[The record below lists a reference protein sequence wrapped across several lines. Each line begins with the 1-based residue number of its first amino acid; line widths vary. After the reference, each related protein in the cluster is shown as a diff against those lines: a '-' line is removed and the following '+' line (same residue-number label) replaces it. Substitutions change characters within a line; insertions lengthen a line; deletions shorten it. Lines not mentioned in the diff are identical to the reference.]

1 MVPFLTKLNAFEVFQ
16 LLPKTNCKKCGES
29 GCMAFAVKLLGR
41 QIKLEKCTPL
51 FEEKAYEKQ
60 LKKLQERLTPL
71 SEALETGIILEE
83 EKCIGCGNCMIVCPV
98 NIAENPESSAGIGA
112 APEKEENVI
121 YVVKDGKAKIIDL
134 TKCRRYAETE
144 KLSYA
149 QCRVCEIYCFTEAIK
164 ILI

>member
-1 MVPFLTKLNAFEVFQ
+1 MVAFLTKLSAFQVFQ
-16 LLPKTNCKKCGES
+16 LLPKTNCKKCDES
-29 GCMAFAVKLLGR
+29 GCMAFAVKVIGR
-41 QIKLEKCTPL
+41 QIELEKCTPL

-60 LKKLQERLTPL
+60 LKKLQELLIPL
-71 SEALETGIILEE
+71 SDALETGIILEE

-98 NIAENPESSAGIGA
+98 NAAENPESSAGIGV

-121 YVVKDGKAKIIDL
+121 YVIKDGKSKIIDI
-134 TKCRRYAETE
+134 TKCRRYVDKGTHPF
-144 KLSYA
+144 A